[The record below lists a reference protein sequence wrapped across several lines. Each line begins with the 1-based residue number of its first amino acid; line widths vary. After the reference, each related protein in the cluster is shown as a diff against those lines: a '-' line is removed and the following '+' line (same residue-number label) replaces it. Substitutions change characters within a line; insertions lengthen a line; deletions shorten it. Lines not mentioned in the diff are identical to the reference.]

1 MARDLQDFPRRHDDP
16 VTRRSSTIMS
26 TIRDI
31 AGNQGRD
38 AGADRGLRA
47 VPEVPLLRLD
57 RLGKTYRD
65 PMTLKPFTAVQ
76 EVSLVLERG
85 EIFGL
90 LGPNGAGKTTTIKM
104 ILGLAR
110 PSSGE
115 VLLDGRE
122 PSDPAARR
130 KLGYLPENPCF
141 YDHLTPLEYLDLS
154 GALFG
159 LAPDVRRSRARALLE
174 RLGLSS
180 HARKPLRKFSKGM
193 TQRVGLAQALINE
206 PTLLILDEPMSG
218 LDPVGR
224 SEVKALLREQRA
236 RGVTVL
242 MSSHVLAET
251 ESICN
256 RVGIMSA
263 GSLVEVGA
271 VPSLLASG
279 VREWEIAVDRLPD
292 AVAASFRAAGH
303 EMESIGS
310 RTVVRVAEGGA
321 LQRALRT
328 LVEAGVFVHTV
339 EARRET
345 LEEHFVRVLGR
356 SGRKEAAS

>member
-1 MARDLQDFPRRHDDP
+1 
-16 VTRRSSTIMS
+16 MS
-26 TIRDI
+26 MIRDTL
-31 AGNQGRD
+31 RP
-38 AGADRGLRA
+38 AGAAGSEDRAMR
-47 VPEVPLLRLD
+47 EVPALPILRLESL
-57 RLGKTYRD
+57 RKTYRD
-65 PMTLKPFTAVQ
+65 PMTLRPFTAVD
-76 EVSLVLERG
+76 EVTLELERG

-110 PSSGE
+110 PTSGR

-122 PSDPAARR
+122 PSDPASRSR
-130 KLGYLPENPCF
+130 LGYLPENPCF
-141 YDHLTPLEYLDLS
+141 YDHLTPVEYLDLT

-159 LAPDVRRSRARALLE
+159 IPSDIRRRRASDLLE
-174 RLGLSS
+174 RLGLAA

-193 TQRVGLAQALINE
+193 TQRVGLAQALLNE
-206 PTLLILDEPMSG
+206 PKLLILDEPMSG

-256 RVGIMSA
+256 RVGILKEGRLA
-263 GSLVEVGA
+263 EVGA
-271 VPSLLASG
+271 VTSLLQSG
-279 VREWEIAVDRLPD
+279 VRDWEIAVDAIPESV
-292 AVAASFRAAGH
+292 VAALRAAGH
-303 EMESIGS
+303 AMERIGS
-310 RTVVRVAEGGA
+310 RSIVRVADGTA
-321 LQRALRT
+321 LQGILKS
-328 LVEAGVFVHTV
+328 LLDAGAFVHSV

-345 LEEHFVRVLGR
+345 LEDHFVRVLGAPAAPAPAAPAREVR
-356 SGRKEAAS
+356 S